1 MATRPA
7 SQRTGQRKRRD
18 EMILDAL
25 EKLLGKTPLHALD
38 VEQIAE
44 AAGITRTRFYH
55 YYKSKHEA
63 YAALLRRIAGQ
74 VLDIYAFPGSWYVRE
89 GDTRPRDALSITMKG
104 VIEVWLEHGPVLREG
119 GDLWNATPE
128 IRDAWHGIMA
138 PLVDATAA
146 TIERERELGVA
157 PAGTDAYRLAQS
169 LIWQGER
176 LILLNL
182 MDAPGAMSIDELLDV
197 GLNDWMRAIYLAD
210 DPSPKRRLRRR

>member
-1 MATRPA
+1 
-7 SQRTGQRKRRD
+7 
-18 EMILDAL
+18 MILDAL
-25 EKLLGKTPLHALD
+25 ERLLSKAPLRDLD

-55 YYKSKHEA
+55 YYKSKYEA

-74 VLDIYAFPGSWYVRE
+74 VLDLYAFPGSWYTRD
-89 GDTRPRDALSITMKG
+89 GDTRPRDALSLTMKA

-119 GDLWNATPE
+119 GDLWNAIPE
-128 IRDAWHGIMA
+128 IRDEWHGIMGQ
-138 PLVDATAA
+138 LVNATAA

-157 PAGTDAYRLAQS
+157 PDGTDAHRLAQS

-182 MDAPGAMSIDELLDV
+182 MDAPGAMDLDELLDV
-197 GLNDWMRAIYLAD
+197 GLNDWMRSIYLAD
-210 DPSPKRRLRRR
+210 DPSPRRRLRRR